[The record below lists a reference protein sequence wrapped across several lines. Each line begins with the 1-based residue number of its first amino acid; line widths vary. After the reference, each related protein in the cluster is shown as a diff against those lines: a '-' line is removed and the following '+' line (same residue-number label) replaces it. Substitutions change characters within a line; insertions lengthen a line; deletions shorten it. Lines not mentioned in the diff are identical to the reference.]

1 MDPAVA
7 RVLGD
12 LLHTA
17 AQDAP
22 DAEAFRYRGE
32 RLTYGDWDAL
42 ADRTAAALAAR
53 GIGRGDVVA
62 LLLPSTPFYLVAYLG
77 AARLGAITTGINVR
91 YRRTEIG
98 HILGRSGAA
107 LLLAVERWHEAD
119 FRTAVEGLRP
129 GLPELRDV
137 VWYPAARLAA
147 STAGAVADLGGSGAP
162 PAVAVAPDDPVAIV
176 FTSGTTG
183 VPKGAC
189 FTHRN
194 LLAVAEIEARRYARG
209 AAPAVKHLAAGL
221 SFAHVGTTARIA
233 IQLSQRGATLI
244 HDAFDP
250 AAVLETIE
258 RERLDALGGI
268 PTQVIMLLDH
278 PDRPRRDL
286 SSLRSVLL
294 GGAPSSPELIRRV
307 HDTLGVEVSVRYSS
321 TEVAIATASLPDDP
335 PERLATTVGKPTPGV
350 ELRIVDERNA
360 PVPAGT
366 SGEVVVRSPAAMV
379 RYWRDPEA
387 TAATIDAEGWVHT
400 GDVGYLDDAG
410 YLHLRGRQSEMFIR
424 GGFNVYPAEIED
436 LLARHPKVVRAAVVG
451 VPHEVFGEVGWAFV
465 VPRDPE
471 ATAATIDAEGWVHT
485 GDVGFL
491 DDAGYLHLRGRQ
503 SEMFIRGGFNVYP
516 AEIEDLLARHPKVA
530 RAAVVGVPH
539 EVFGE
544 VGWAFVVPRDPSD
557 PPTLAE
563 LRAFVGAELAS
574 FKRPD
579 GLSVLAELPLT
590 PMFKVDTRALRAMR

>member
-1 MDPAVA
+1 MGGAGVA
-7 RVLGD
+7 RLGVLGD
-12 LLHTA
+12 LLRTA
-17 AQDAP
+17 ARDRP
-22 DAEAFRYRGE
+22 EAEAFRYRGE
-32 RLTYGDWDAL
+32 RLTYRDWDAL

-107 LLLAVERWHEAD
+107 LVLAVERWHDAD
-119 FRTAVEGLRP
+119 FRAAVEGLRP
-129 GLPELRDV
+129 GLPELREV
-137 VWYPAARLAA
+137 VWFPAARLVA
-147 STAGAVADLGGSGAP
+147 STAGAVADLGGSGPAP
-162 PAVAVAPDDPVAIV
+162 AAAVAPDDPVAIV

-194 LLAVAEIEARRYARG
+194 LLAVAEIEARRYPPG
-209 AAPAVKHLAAGL
+209 APPAAKHLAAGL
-221 SFAHVGTTARIA
+221 SFAHVGTMARIA
-233 IQLSQRGATLI
+233 IQLSHRAATLI
-244 HDAFDP
+244 HDTFDP

-258 RERLDALGGI
+258 RERLEHLGGI
-268 PTQVIMLLDH
+268 PTQVVMLLDH
-278 PDRPRRDL
+278 PDRARRDL
-286 SSLRSVLL
+286 SSLKSVLL
-294 GGAPSSPELIRRV
+294 GGAPSSPELVRRV
-307 HDTLGVEVSVRYSS
+307 RDALGVEVSVRYSS
-321 TEVAIATASLPDDP
+321 TEVAIATASLADDP
-335 PERLATTVGKPTPGV
+335 PERLATTVGRPTPGV

-366 SGEVVVRSPAAMV
+366 PGEVVVRSPAAMV
-379 RYWRDPEA
+379 RYW
-387 TAATIDAEGWVHT
+387 
-400 GDVGYLDDAG
+400 
-410 YLHLRGRQSEMFIR
+410 
-424 GGFNVYPAEIED
+424 
-436 LLARHPKVVRAAVVG
+436 
-451 VPHEVFGEVGWAFV
+451 
-465 VPRDPE
+465 RDPE

-539 EVFGE
+539 DVFGE
-544 VGWAFVVPRDPSD
+544 VGWSFVVPRDPSD

-579 GLSVLAELPLT
+579 GLTVLAELPLT
-590 PMFKVDTRALRAMR
+590 PMFKVDKRALRERR

>member
-1 MDPAVA
+1 MDPGVA

-12 LLHTA
+12 LLRTA

-107 LLLAVERWHEAD
+107 LLLAVDCWHDAD
-119 FRTAVEGLRP
+119 FRAAVEGLRP

-147 STAGAVADLGGSGAP
+147 STAGAVADLGGSGPA
-162 PAVAVAPDDPVAIV
+162 PAVGVGPDDPVAIV

-194 LLAVAEIEARRYARG
+194 LLAVAEIDARRHAPG
-209 AAPAVKHLAAGL
+209 ASPAAKHLAAGL
-221 SFAHVGTTARIA
+221 SFAHVGTMARIA

-250 AAVLETIE
+250 AAVFETIE
-258 RERLDALGGI
+258 RERLNALGGI

-278 PDRPRRDL
+278 PDRARRDL
-286 SSLRSVLL
+286 SSLESVLV

-307 HDTLGVEVSVRYSS
+307 RDTLGVEVSVRYSS
-321 TEVAIATASLPDDP
+321 TEVAIATASLPDDA
-335 PERLATTVGKPTPGV
+335 PERLATTVGRATPGV

-366 SGEVVVRSPAAMV
+366 PGEVVVRSPAAMV

-387 TAATIDAEGWVHT
+387 TAATIDG
-400 GDVGYLDDAG
+400 
-410 YLHLRGRQSEMFIR
+410 
-424 GGFNVYPAEIED
+424 
-436 LLARHPKVVRAAVVG
+436 
-451 VPHEVFGEVGWAFV
+451 
-465 VPRDPE
+465 
-471 ATAATIDAEGWVHT
+471 EGWVHT

-491 DDAGYLHLRGRQ
+491 DDGGYLHLRGRQ

-539 EVFGE
+539 DVFGE

-579 GLSVLAELPLT
+579 GLTVLAELPLT
-590 PMFKVDTRALRAMR
+590 PMFKVDKRALVAFARRHAWSVSLLDAASGLLRPGSLLRNKILLMAAILETSPAFADEFLPRDARPLRLLLALLAHGTLAVARAALGAVVYAAAVRSRA

>member
-12 LLHTA
+12 LLRTA
-17 AQDAP
+17 ARDRP
-22 DAEAFRYRGE
+22 EAEAFRYRGE
-32 RLTYGDWDAL
+32 RLTYRDWDTL
-42 ADRTAAALAAR
+42 ADETAAALAAR
-53 GIGRGDVVA
+53 GIGRGDVVT
-62 LLLPSTPFYLVAYLG
+62 LLLPSTPFYLVGYLA

-107 LLLAVERWHEAD
+107 LLLAVERWHDAD
-119 FRTAVEGLRP
+119 FRAAVEGLRP

-147 STAGAVADLGGSGAP
+147 STAGAVADLGESGPA

-194 LLAVAEIEARRYARG
+194 LLAVAEIEARRYPPG
-209 AAPAVKHLAAGL
+209 APPAAKHLAAGL
-221 SFAHVGTTARIA
+221 SFAHVGTMARIA
-233 IQLSQRGATLI
+233 IQLSHRAATLI

-258 RERLDALGGI
+258 RERLEHLGGI
-268 PTQVIMLLDH
+268 PTQVVMLLDH
-278 PDRPRRDL
+278 PDRARSDL
-286 SSLRSVLL
+286 SSLKSVLL
-294 GGAPSSPELIRRV
+294 GGAPSSPELVRRV
-307 HDTLGVEVSVRYSS
+307 RDALGVEVSVRYSS
-321 TEVAIATASLPDDP
+321 TEVAIATASLADDP
-335 PERLATTVGKPTPGV
+335 PERLATTVGRPTPGV

-366 SGEVVVRSPAAMV
+366 PGEVVVRSPAAMV
-379 RYWRDPEA
+379 RYW
-387 TAATIDAEGWVHT
+387 
-400 GDVGYLDDAG
+400 
-410 YLHLRGRQSEMFIR
+410 
-424 GGFNVYPAEIED
+424 
-436 LLARHPKVVRAAVVG
+436 
-451 VPHEVFGEVGWAFV
+451 
-465 VPRDPE
+465 RDPE

-539 EVFGE
+539 DVFGE
-544 VGWAFVVPRDPSD
+544 VGWAFVVPRDPSSGRRRTSSPAGRYPTCRSCTSD
-557 PPTLAE
+557 RSAWGRRRGSWGRCSRTSPPSSYRSCPAD
-563 LRAFVGAELAS
+563 RAG
-574 FKRPD
+574 
-579 GLSVLAELPLT
+579 
-590 PMFKVDTRALRAMR
+590 

>member
-1 MDPAVA
+1 MGGAGVA
-7 RVLGD
+7 RLGVLGD
-12 LLHTA
+12 LLRTA
-17 AQDAP
+17 ARDRP
-22 DAEAFRYRGE
+22 EAEAFRYRGE
-32 RLTYGDWDAL
+32 RLTYRDWDTL
-42 ADRTAAALAAR
+42 ADETAAALAAR

-62 LLLPSTPFYLVAYLG
+62 LLLPSTPFYLVGYLA

-107 LLLAVERWHEAD
+107 LVLAVERWHDAD
-119 FRTAVEGLRP
+119 FRAAVEGLRS
-129 GLPELRDV
+129 GLPELREV
-137 VWYPAARLAA
+137 VWLPAARLVA
-147 STAGAVADLGGSGAP
+147 STAGAVADLGGSGPAP
-162 PAVAVAPDDPVAIV
+162 AAAVAPDDPVAIV

-194 LLAVAEIEARRYARG
+194 LLAVAEIEARRYPPG
-209 AAPAVKHLAAGL
+209 APPAAKHLAAGL
-221 SFAHVGTTARIA
+221 SFAHVGTMARIA
-233 IQLSQRGATLI
+233 IGLSHRAATLI

-258 RERLDALGGI
+258 RERLEHLGGI
-268 PTQVIMLLDH
+268 PTQVVMLLDH
-278 PDRPRRDL
+278 PDRARRDL
-286 SSLRSVLL
+286 SSLKSVLL
-294 GGAPSSPELIRRV
+294 GGAPSSPELVRRV
-307 HDTLGVEVSVRYSS
+307 RDTLGVEVSVRYSS
-321 TEVAIATASLPDDP
+321 TEVAIATASLADDP
-335 PERLATTVGKPTPGV
+335 PERLATTVGRPTPGV

-366 SGEVVVRSPAAMV
+366 PGEVVVRSPAAMV
-379 RYWRDPEA
+379 RYW
-387 TAATIDAEGWVHT
+387 
-400 GDVGYLDDAG
+400 
-410 YLHLRGRQSEMFIR
+410 
-424 GGFNVYPAEIED
+424 
-436 LLARHPKVVRAAVVG
+436 
-451 VPHEVFGEVGWAFV
+451 
-465 VPRDPE
+465 RDPE

-539 EVFGE
+539 DVFGE

-579 GLSVLAELPLT
+579 GLTVLAELPLT
-590 PMFKVDTRALRAMR
+590 PMFKVDKRALRERR

>member
-1 MDPAVA
+1 MDPRVA

-12 LLHTA
+12 LLRTA

-22 DAEAFRYRGE
+22 DAEAFRSGAE

-62 LLLPSTPFYLVAYLG
+62 PLLPSRPFYLAAYLA

-119 FRTAVEGLRP
+119 FRTAVEGLRSR
-129 GLPELRDV
+129 LPELRDV

-147 STAGAVADLGGSGAP
+147 STARAVADLGGSGAP
-162 PAVAVAPDDPVAIV
+162 PAGAVAPDDPVAIV

-209 AAPAVKHLAAGL
+209 ASPAGKHLAAGL
-221 SFAHVGTTARIA
+221 SFAHIGTMARIA

-250 AAVLETIE
+250 AAVLATIE
-258 RERLDALGGI
+258 RERPEALGGI

-307 HDTLGVEVSVRYSS
+307 RDTLGVEVSVRYSS

-335 PERLATTVGKPTPGV
+335 PERLPPPGRDAAPGV
-350 ELRIVDERNA
+350 ALRIVDEGNA
-360 PVPAGT
+360 AVPAGT
-366 SGEVVVRSPAAMV
+366 PGEVVVRSPAAMV
-379 RYWRDPEA
+379 RYWRDPDA
-387 TAATIDAEGWVHT
+387 TPGSIDA
-400 GDVGYLDDAG
+400 D
-410 YLHLRGRQSEMFIR
+410 
-424 GGFNVYPAEIED
+424 
-436 LLARHPKVVRAAVVG
+436 
-451 VPHEVFGEVGWAFV
+451 
-465 VPRDPE
+465 
-471 ATAATIDAEGWVHT
+471 
-485 GDVGFL
+485 
-491 DDAGYLHLRGRQ
+491 
-503 SEMFIRGGFNVYP
+503 
-516 AEIEDLLARHPKVA
+516 
-530 RAAVVGVPH
+530 
-539 EVFGE
+539 
-544 VGWAFVVPRDPSD
+544 
-557 PPTLAE
+557 
-563 LRAFVGAELAS
+563 
-574 FKRPD
+574 
-579 GLSVLAELPLT
+579 
-590 PMFKVDTRALRAMR
+590 